1 MLFSIKEKQ
10 VHHKNRRYCLKTKF
24 YWHTEQRKQI
34 KAPWLT
40 SFYFSYFNRDFF
52 QFSTEISD
60 SIFFS
65 RPHII
70 KGELGGNGYT
80 LGFKHQRTSIFF
92 LLTSYFIDVS
102 YMDFTQNQVQSYRK
116 NLPEKGKILKQSCF
130 SVISYLFCSRQLCK
144 YNLTTQK
151 KNFPLQCEVNI
162 SPFSELLQF
171 AFYSFQF
178 QSPSKTVWFEK
189 RNVFQHKTM
198 AKSKDCSNSEVKHA
212 RSLNWEVITLN
223 CN

>member
-1 MLFSIKEKQ
+1 MEMVTLWVSSIKGHRFFFIN
-10 VHHKNRRYCLKTKF
+10 VLF
-24 YWHTEQRKQI
+24 YRCFLHGFYTESG
-34 KAPWLT
+34 P
-40 SFYFSYFNRDFF
+40 
-52 QFSTEISD
+52 
-60 SIFFS
+60 
-65 RPHII
+65 
-70 KGELGGNGYT
+70 EL
-80 LGFKHQRTSIFF
+80 Q
-92 LLTSYFIDVS
+92 
-102 YMDFTQNQVQSYRK
+102 K

>member
-1 MLFSIKEKQ
+1 MLFQQQKKKLITRTEDIVSKLNSADIQNKGNKSKPDDWRFIS
-10 VHHKNRRYCLKTKF
+10 VILIGTFSSSSRLKFPT
-24 YWHTEQRKQI
+24 Q
-34 KAPWLT
+34 
-40 SFYFSYFNRDFF
+40 
-52 QFSTEISD
+52 
-60 SIFFS
+60 FFS
-65 RPHII
+65 HVRTSSRVSLVEMVTILCA
-70 KGELGGNGYT
+70 KL
-80 LGFKHQRTSIFF
+80 QRTSIFF
-92 LLTSYFIDVS
+92 YLSL
-102 YMDFTQNQVQSYRK
+102 
-116 NLPEKGKILKQSCF
+116 ILSMF
-130 SVISYLFCSRQLCK
+130 L
-144 YNLTTQK
+144 NTQK